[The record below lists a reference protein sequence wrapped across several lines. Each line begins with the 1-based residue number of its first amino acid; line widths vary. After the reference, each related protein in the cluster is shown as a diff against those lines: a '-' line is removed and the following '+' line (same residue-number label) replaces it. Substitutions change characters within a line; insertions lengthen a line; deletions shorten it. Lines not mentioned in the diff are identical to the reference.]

1 MPPSVIVIDEID
13 ATLPHLQTPP
23 NISSQKLMS
32 SRRTT
37 PKVSLT
43 SNLEY
48 WDLGFHSERLSKEMG
63 AAKPIH
69 STRKTT
75 PRDATIAFLSF
86 HRNPHKSITGIDWI

>member
-43 SNLEY
+43 SNLGDP
-48 WDLGFHSERLSKEMG
+48 DLGFCPEHLSKEMG
-63 AAKPIH
+63 AAKPMH
-69 STRKTT
+69 STSKTR
-75 PRDATIAFLSF
+75 PRDATIAKPTP
-86 HRNPHKSITGIDWI
+86 RKSITGIDWI